1 MRITKVTWA
10 VLVALVVGFGGG
22 GSTQAG
28 NWIVVVETPA
38 LPEGSPI
45 EHQRLLVT
53 RAGATGFFASKR
65 IDLLWFSGKEHTF
78 RVIDNGPQLSP
89 TYPALSAALRAHGC
103 IAGCNGG
110 FFGKEHEPLG
120 LMIAEGTT
128 TGSISSGALA
138 SGILLN
144 SGKRNPYLLRK
155 AEYGPKYAPTD
166 LLQAGPFLVD
176 QGKVVAGLSPE
187 RPARRTF
194 VLHDG
199 KDGFALGLSDALTL
213 AELGEILSTPDFAP
227 GHRIFRALNLDGGS
241 SSGLFWDRGTEASPV
256 QVEPLKTVRNFL
268 GIVPR

>member
-10 VLVALVVGFGGG
+10 ALVALVVGFGGG
-22 GSTQAG
+22 GLAQAG
-28 NWIVVVETPA
+28 NWRIVVETPA
-38 LPEGSPI
+38 QPEGSPI

-53 RAGATGFFASKR
+53 HAQASGFFASKR
-65 IDLLWFSGKEHTF
+65 IELLWFSGKDHTF
-78 RVIDNGPQLSP
+78 RVIDNGLITSPKYPTLS
-89 TYPALSAALRAHGC
+89 TALRAHGC

-120 LMIAEGTT
+120 LMIAKGTT
-128 TGSISSGALA
+128 IGAISSGALA

-176 QGKVVAGLSPE
+176 QGKMVAGLSPE

-199 KDGFALGLSDALTL
+199 KDGFAIGLSDALTL

-241 SSGLFWDRGTEASPV
+241 SSGLFWDRGSEATPV